1 LFFVCSFKYSDFE
14 FFRIPISLVPAVP
27 DRAVFMRIC
36 LLCYRGNPYSG
47 GQGGYLF
54 SLSRELARMG
64 HQITILVG
72 PPLPRPMPWA
82 KIVPVESLNL
92 WGVRRNFLPAAAPWT
107 IFRPLNFFEWGVT
120 RFGFFPEMLI
130 FSIRMIPLLRE
141 MFRSESFDILHDV
154 QSLGYGLLLAKGFG
168 RPVVTT
174 VHHPLTIDYAASLE
188 RDRNFK
194 ERYYTV
200 VFYPLK
206 MQRRVIHHL
215 DRVITSSEETAREIT
230 RSFGVPPPKIRNVYN
245 GLEEEFLRPG
255 NGERRIPKSLL
266 FVGNTDDT
274 KKGIVHLLRAL
285 TLLPEDVT
293 LTIVDQGNPQK
304 TYAPGLVAEWGLSSR
319 VAFTGKIS
327 TEALRSLYR
336 KSEVVVLPSLYEGF
350 GLPAAEAMACEAPVV
365 ASAVG
370 ALPEVLG
377 KEGGGELVPPRN
389 PQALARAV
397 LKLQADPSEREKMGL
412 RGRKRVEEFFT
423 WKKVAERTVSVYR
436 ELL

>member
-1 LFFVCSFKYSDFE
+1 
-14 FFRIPISLVPAVP
+14 
-27 DRAVFMRIC
+27 MHIC

-54 SLSRELARMG
+54 SLSRELARRG

-82 KIVPVESLNL
+82 KIIAVESLNL
-92 WGVRRNFLPAAAPWT
+92 WGVRRNFLPAANPWG

-130 FSIRMIPLLRE
+130 FSIRIIPLLRKI
-141 MFRSESFDILHDV
+141 FRTEKFDLIHDV
-154 QSLGYGLLLAKGFG
+154 QSLGYGLLMAKGFG

-194 ERYYTV
+194 EHYYTV

-206 MQRRVIHHL
+206 MQRRVITRL

-230 RSFGVPPPKIRNVYN
+230 RSFRVPPEKIRNVYN
-245 GLEEEFLRPG
+245 GLESEFLRSG
-255 NGERRIPKSLL
+255 NGERRVPRSLL

-274 KKGIVHLLRAL
+274 KKGILYLLKAM
-285 TLLPEDVT
+285 TLLPEEAT
-293 LTIVDQGNPQK
+293 LTIVDQGKPHK
-304 TYAPGLVAEWGLSSR
+304 TYAPQMVEKWDLSSR
-319 VAFTGKIS
+319 VTFTGKVS
-327 TEALRSLYR
+327 TEVLRTLYQ
-336 KSEVVVLPSLYEGF
+336 KTEAVVLPSLYEGF
-350 GLPAAEAMACEAPVV
+350 GLPAAEAMACETPVV
-365 ASAVG
+365 ATAVG

-377 KEGGGELVPPRN
+377 SEGAGALVPPRN
-389 PQALARAV
+389 PEALAGAV
-397 LKLQADPSEREKMGL
+397 LKLQADAGERRKMGL
-412 RGRKRVEEFFT
+412 LGRKRVEDFFT
-423 WKKVAERTVSVYR
+423 WEKVAERTLNVYR

>member
-1 LFFVCSFKYSDFE
+1 
-14 FFRIPISLVPAVP
+14 
-27 DRAVFMRIC
+27 MNIC

-82 KIVPVESLNL
+82 KIIPVESLNL
-92 WGVRRNFLPAAAPWT
+92 WGVRRNFLPAGAPWA
-107 IFRPLNFFEWGVT
+107 IFRPLNFFEWAVT

-130 FSIRMIPLLRE
+130 FSIRMIPLLQKI
-141 MFRSESFDILHDV
+141 FRSEKFDVIHDV

-194 ERYYTV
+194 EHYYTV

-206 MQRRVIHHL
+206 MQRRVIHRL
-215 DRVITSSEETAREIT
+215 DRVITSSEETAREIC
-230 RSFGVPPPKIRNVYN
+230 RAFRIPPEKIRNVYN
-245 GLEEEFLRPG
+245 GLEAEFLRPG
-255 NGERRIPKSLL
+255 NGEGRTSKTLL

-274 KKGIVHLLRAL
+274 KKGIVYLLQAMI
-285 TLLPEDVT
+285 LLPKEVT
-293 LTIVDQGNPQK
+293 LTIVDQGKPHK
-304 TYAPGLVAEWGLSSR
+304 TYASGLVEEWGLSSR
-319 VAFTGKIS
+319 VNFTGKVS
-327 TEALRSLYR
+327 TETLRSLYR
-336 KSEVVVLPSLYEGF
+336 RSEVVVLPSLYEGF
-350 GLPAAEAMACEAPVV
+350 GLPAAEAMACETPVV
-365 ASAVG
+365 ATAVG

-377 KEGGGELVPPRN
+377 SEGAGELVPSRN
-389 PQALARAV
+389 PLALARAV
-397 LKLQADPSEREKMGL
+397 LKLQGDAGERRKMGF
-412 RGRKRVEEFFT
+412 RGRKRVEELFT
-423 WKKVAERTVSVYR
+423 WEKVAERTVTVYQESIESR
-436 ELL
+436 SQR

>member
-1 LFFVCSFKYSDFE
+1 
-14 FFRIPISLVPAVP
+14 
-27 DRAVFMRIC
+27 MHIC

-54 SLSRELARMG
+54 SLSRELARRG

-82 KIVPVESLNL
+82 KIIAVESLNL
-92 WGVRRNFLPAAAPWT
+92 WGVRRNFLPAANPWG

-130 FSIRMIPLLRE
+130 FSIRIIPLLRKI
-141 MFRSESFDILHDV
+141 FRTEKFDLIHDV
-154 QSLGYGLLLAKGFG
+154 QSLGYGLLMAKGFG

-194 ERYYTV
+194 EHYYTV

-206 MQRRVIHHL
+206 MQRRVITRL

-230 RSFGVPPPKIRNVYN
+230 RSFRVPPEKIRNVYN
-245 GLEEEFLRPG
+245 GLESEFLRSG
-255 NGERRIPKSLL
+255 NGERRVPRSLL

-274 KKGIVHLLRAL
+274 KKGIVYLLKAM
-285 TLLPEDVT
+285 TLLPEEAT
-293 LTIVDQGNPQK
+293 LTIVDQGKPHK
-304 TYAPGLVAEWGLSSR
+304 TYAPQMVEKWDLSSR
-319 VAFTGKIS
+319 VTFTGKVS
-327 TEALRSLYR
+327 TEVLRTLYQ
-336 KSEVVVLPSLYEGF
+336 KTEAVVLPSLYEGF
-350 GLPAAEAMACEAPVV
+350 GLPAAEAMACETPVV
-365 ASAVG
+365 ATAVG

-377 KEGGGELVPPRN
+377 SEGAGALVPPRN
-389 PQALARAV
+389 PEALASAV
-397 LKLQADPSEREKMGL
+397 LKLQADAEERRKMGL
-412 RGRKRVEEFFT
+412 LGRKRVEDFFT
-423 WKKVAERTVSVYR
+423 WEKVSERTLNVYR